1 MLEFVLPLIYL
12 AFDMTDPGSANELA
26 SFFSDAL
33 DWGIAASKGY
43 LGYCAVIGLAVYFF
57 KK

>member
-1 MLEFVLPLIYL
+1 MLEFVLPLLPL
-12 AFDMTDPGSANELA
+12 AFDMTDPGSAQDLA

-33 DWGIAASKGY
+33 DWGMASIQGY

-57 KK
+57 KS

>member
-1 MLEFVLPLIYL
+1 MLGVVLPLIYL
-12 AFDMTDPGSANELA
+12 AFDMTDPSSATELA

-43 LGYCAVIGLAVYFF
+43 LGYCAIVGLAVYFF

>member
-1 MLEFVLPLIYL
+1 
-12 AFDMTDPGSANELA
+12 MTDPGSAQDLA

-33 DWGIAASKGY
+33 DWGMASIQGY

-57 KK
+57 KS